1 MLILSLG
8 SNLGDRE
15 QLMQAA
21 IRALKEQVGTLLEC
35 SSFYVTEPVGF
46 VSEHPFLNAVVAMNT
61 DLSPLEVLA
70 ATQQIER
77 RLGRKQKSVAGQH
90 FDRTID
96 IDILM
101 LDDVVLKT
109 SDLILPHPRLHER
122 RFVLEP
128 LCEILPTLT
137 HPLFNTTYQQ
147 LLTMLNIGTI
157 RHEQVA
163 TPALLDALNHLLP
176 QLSSSAK
183 PLTIDSLNHL
193 LACPTTKLYTLSDE
207 QGAVQATATLSFQ
220 LLLTGTKAWVED
232 VVVDESARG
241 RGYARQLLRHLEREA
256 IAAGAKSLN
265 LTSRPTRVA
274 ANALYQSEG
283 YEVRETNVYRKPIK

>member
-35 SSFYVTEPVGF
+35 SSFYATEPVGF
-46 VSEHPFLNAVVAMNT
+46 VSEHPFLNAVVAMTT
-61 DLSPLEVLA
+61 DLSPREVLA
-70 ATQQIER
+70 VTQQIER
-77 RLGRKQKSVAGQH
+77 RLGRTQKSMAGRH

-96 IDILM
+96 IDILAF
-101 LDDVVLKT
+101 DDVVLQT
-109 SDLILPHPRLHER
+109 SDLVLPHPRLHER

-137 HPLFNTTYQQ
+137 HPLFKKTYQQ

-183 PLTIDSLNHL
+183 PLTIDALSRL

-220 LLLTGTKAWVED
+220 QLLTGTKAWVED
-232 VVVDESARG
+232 VVVDEAARG

-265 LTSRPTRVA
+265 LTSRPSRVA

-283 YEVRETNVYRKPIK
+283 YEVRATNVYRKPIK